1 MPESTSTAN
10 ITFSRNELLQLNS
23 RTLPLSRKTR
33 KSIFNSKLWCP
44 SRQRLAIIKP
54 RIFATSNGTKCGLLN
69 ARSVNKK
76 EASISALIT
85 DCDLDFLFLTETWC
99 HGNSSVSQE
108 RLKPRGYDAKF
119 CNRDGK
125 GGGGVGC
132 VFRHSATVKPI
143 PSKKCSSFDHLVL
156 KIQFLKETLKVIIIY
171 KPDGVY
177 STTFHA
183 EFTEL
188 LTIQFARDNF
198 KPLILGDLNFHVN
211 TPDDILE
218 EIP

>member
-1 MPESTSTAN
+1 MS
-10 ITFSRNELLQLNS
+10 L
-23 RTLPLSRKTR
+23 
-33 KSIFNSKLWCP
+33 
-44 SRQRLAIIKP
+44 RQRLAIIKP

-156 KIQFLKETLKVIIIY
+156 KNSIPK
-171 KPDGVY
+171 
-177 STTFHA
+177 
-183 EFTEL
+183 
-188 LTIQFARDNF
+188 RNF
-198 KPLILGDLNFHVN
+198 KGYNHLQARWSLQHYISRRIYRTFDHPIRSGQF
-211 TPDDILE
+211 
-218 EIP
+218 